1 MPITIPKSLL
11 LAPKI
16 PSIAVVGLMLAQL
29 VVFNI
34 VNNPDPTCTLVVE
47 RPHHST
53 SIKERQNLDSIKLN
67 ITSKCTAPQE
77 YTRVTARIQKLQ
89 NNREVT
95 ASNFLSRTAN
105 STARVPSE
113 ASFRNLFTECK
124 FGDEAAY
131 RGSAEGYVML
141 KGGKKVNVAGN
152 SGKYE
157 VANCSIGAQ

>member
-1 MPITIPKSLL
+1 MPITIPKSILL
-11 LAPKI
+11 TPKI
-16 PSIAVVGLMLAQL
+16 PSIAVVGLLAAQL
-29 VVFNI
+29 I
-34 VNNPDPTCTLVVE
+34 VLNFLNSPEPTCTLVVE

-53 SIKERQNLDSIKLN
+53 SVKERQNLDSIKLN

-89 NNREVT
+89 NDREVT
-95 ASNFLSRTAN
+95 VSNFLSRTAN
-105 STARVPSE
+105 STTRVPSE
-113 ASFRNLFTECK
+113 ATFRNLFTECK

-141 KGGKKVNVAGN
+141 KGGKKVKVTGN

>member
-1 MPITIPKSLL
+1 MPITIPKSIL

-16 PSIAVVGLMLAQL
+16 PSIAVVGLMLAQF

-34 VNNPDPTCTLVVE
+34 VNNPEPTCTLVVE

-95 ASNFLSRTAN
+95 ASSFLSKTAN

-124 FGDEAAY
+124 FGDAAAY

-141 KGGKKVNVAGN
+141 KDGKKVNVTGN

-157 VANCSIGAQ
+157 VANCFIGAQ